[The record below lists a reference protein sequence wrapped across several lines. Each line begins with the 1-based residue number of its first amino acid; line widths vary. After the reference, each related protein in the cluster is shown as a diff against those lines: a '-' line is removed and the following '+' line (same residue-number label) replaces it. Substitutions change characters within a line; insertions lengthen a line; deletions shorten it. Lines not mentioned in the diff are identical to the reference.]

1 MLGEIRR
8 SERPLF
14 AAARKVS
21 TSGFVP
27 PLPRFARDERGTR
40 LRGDHAQA
48 KGESAMTIEPNPI
61 AL

>member
-27 PLPRFARDERGTR
+27 PLPRFARDKRGTR
-40 LRGDHAQA
+40 LRGAQT

>member
-40 LRGDHAQA
+40 LRGAQTN
-48 KGESAMTIEPNPI
+48 GESAMTIEPNPI